1 MLVDWLLSKIQKKKK
16 KNELDKELLIEK
28 KIKKNLFTRN
38 ITCTFTN
45 FHCIYKYLW
54 MVADNFIHKLFDILK
69 GLPAGLSTFTTPNL
83 KLRIELYISAER

>member
-1 MLVDWLLSKIQKKKK
+1 MSEKYPPAPQCSWTDYYLKYKKKQK

-45 FHCIYKYLW
+45 FHCIYKYL
-54 MVADNFIHKLFDILK
+54 
-69 GLPAGLSTFTTPNL
+69 
-83 KLRIELYISAER
+83 